1 LHRSEKLPV
10 SAQNVPLLGLLLFT
24 ALGACEPATVEQFV
38 APPVPGDSGCGDN
51 GALQAAL
58 FGDLEATVDWPG
70 SEMRCESMQRPD
82 GKGIRMRFTGDV
94 SGERLAIIIAVPDM
108 QAGEK
113 AAELP
118 SNVTVTVEGS
128 GRFYNTPNLDSCWTD
143 VSSQTA
149 VPGARDSYVISGT
162 LYCVSPLGQVNGDA
176 AVSIPELSFSTVVK
190 WDVPSGVASLDG
202 DFGRGILTLESDDG
216 VQHTLDIYVATDFDQ
231 QRRGLMFVRNMPEST
246 GMLFVYEDSEI
257 HSMWMKNTYIPLDLV
272 FARADGT
279 VSSVIHDTQPLSR
292 TPQGS
297 TEPVN
302 YVLELNAGTAR
313 QLNIGPKSRITWEPV
328 ND

>member
-1 LHRSEKLPV
+1 
-10 SAQNVPLLGLLLFT
+10 VPLLGLLLCS
-24 ALGACEPATVEQFV
+24 ALGACEPAAVEQA
-38 APPVPGDSGCGDN
+38 APLPVLGDSGCGKN
-51 GALQAAL
+51 GALQTAL
-58 FGDLEATVDWPG
+58 FGGLEATVNWSG
-70 SEMRCESMQRPD
+70 SEMRCESMQRPN
-82 GKGIRMRFTGDV
+82 GEGIRMRFTGDV
-94 SGERLAIIIAVPDM
+94 AGERLAIIIAVPDM
-108 QAGEK
+108 QAGEP

-143 VSSQTA
+143 VSSQSA
-149 VPGARDSYVISGT
+149 VPGARGSYVISGI

-176 AVSIPELSFSTVVK
+176 AVSIPELSFSTIVK
-190 WDVPSGVASLDG
+190 WNVPTGVPSLDG
-202 DFGRGILTLESDDG
+202 DFGRGTLTIESDDG
-216 VQHTLDIYVATDFDQ
+216 VQHELDIYLAIKPDQ

-246 GMLFVYEDSEI
+246 GMLFVYDNNEM
-257 HSMWMKNTYIPLDLV
+257 HSMWMKNTYIPLDMV

-279 VSSVIHDTQPLSR
+279 VSSVIHDTQPLSL
-292 TPQGS
+292 TSQGS

-313 QLNIGPKSRITWEPV
+313 RLNIGQKSRITWEPV

>member
-1 LHRSEKLPV
+1 
-10 SAQNVPLLGLLLFT
+10 
-24 ALGACEPATVEQFV
+24 
-38 APPVPGDSGCGDN
+38 
-51 GALQAAL
+51 
-58 FGDLEATVDWPG
+58 
-70 SEMRCESMQRPD
+70 
-82 GKGIRMRFTGDV
+82 MRFTGDV
-94 SGERLAIIIAVPDM
+94 AGERLAIIIAVPDI
-108 QAGEK
+108 QAGEP

-128 GRFYNTPNLDSCWTD
+128 GRFYSTPNLDSCWTD
-143 VSSQTA
+143 VSSQSA
-149 VPGARDSYVISGT
+149 IPGARGSYVLSGT

-190 WDVPSGVASLDG
+190 WNVPTGVPSLDG
-202 DFGRGILTLESDDG
+202 DFGRGTLTIESDDG

-246 GMLFVYEDSEI
+246 GMLFVYDESEM
-257 HSMWMKNTYIPLDLV
+257 HSMWMKNTYIPLDMV

-279 VSSVIHDTQPLSR
+279 VSSVIHDTQPLSL
-292 TPQGS
+292 TSQGS
-297 TEPVN
+297 VEPVN

-313 QLNIGPKSRITWEPV
+313 RLNIGRKSRIAWEPV